1 MKFRWIIETVYAKK
15 DRRKFFWYDRSS
27 VIRLKTEALAGVA
40 LAKNGGDCYEN
51 IGRI

>member
-1 MKFRWIIETVYAKK
+1 MLKIVRW
-15 DRRKFFWYDRSS
+15 KFFGYHRLS